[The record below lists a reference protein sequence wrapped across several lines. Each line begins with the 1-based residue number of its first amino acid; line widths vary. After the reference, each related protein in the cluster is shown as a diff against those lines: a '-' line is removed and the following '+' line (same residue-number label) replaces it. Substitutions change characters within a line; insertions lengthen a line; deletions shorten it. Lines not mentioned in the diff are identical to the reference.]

1 MKKLLLLPLLLSI
14 LGLGCQSTPPV
25 TTVNATPTELT
36 IYTYD
41 SLADKDYGLLPKII
55 PQFEQENNVTVNLVT
70 FPDTG
75 AMLNQ
80 LILEK
85 NNPKADVVM
94 GLDNLD
100 VLKADEAKILTGFT
114 PFDYGY
120 VDFVYDS
127 EKISFPE
134 PISLMDLASDTYKGK
149 IIIEQPGL
157 SSPGT
162 QLLVWTYVALGD
174 AKAKIFWDTME
185 QNDTLV
191 APDWSTAY
199 YTMFLKE
206 EAPIV
211 LSYLT
216 SPAYHIDQEG
226 TERYK
231 AIPIKEGYVQ
241 QAEGVA
247 VVTGATAAIL
257 GQQFVDYVVTPAVQ
271 NNIATTQWMW
281 PVDNTATLPQAYA
294 NIITPSTPDQILSV
308 TPANLTSF
316 DSWLTD
322 WNTTFKI
329 Q

>member
-1 MKKLLLLPLLLSI
+1 MKKLLLIPLLLSS
-14 LGLGCQSTPPV
+14 LGLGCQQPQPA
-25 TTVNATPTELT
+25 ATPTYVEPITFT
-36 IYTYD
+36 IYTYA

-55 PQFEQENNVTVNLVT
+55 PQFERDHQVTVNLVA

-75 AMLNQ
+75 SMLNQ

-100 VLKADEAKILTGFT
+100 VLKANEAKVLTGFT

-120 VDFVYDS
+120 VGFVYDS
-127 EKISFPE
+127 EKIQFPE

-157 SSPGT
+157 SSPGS
-162 QLLVWTYVALGD
+162 QLLAWSYQALGD
-174 AKAKIFWDTME
+174 DLANTWWKNLADNKV
-185 QNDTLV
+185 LV

-206 EAPIV
+206 EAPII

-231 AIPIKEGYVQ
+231 TIPIKEGYIKQ
-241 QAEGVA
+241 TEGVA
-247 VVTGATAAIL
+247 IVQGSQATNVA
-257 GQQFVDYVVTPAVQ
+257 QQFINYVISPVVQ
-271 NNIATTQWMW
+271 QQIATTQWMW
-281 PVDNTATLPQAYA
+281 PVDNAVQLPDAYNKIVTPTA
-294 NIITPSTPDQILSV
+294 NQILPV
-308 TPANLTSF
+308 ITYAEPFNQ
-316 DSWLTD
+316 WLD
-322 WNTTFKI
+322 RWNTTFKI
-329 Q
+329 N